1 MGDGITSVEECP
13 DLYQFQKPQQANV
26 VGPVATTL
34 GTIGLLANTWTTSS
48 FFSARCYAHTA
59 YAVMRCPSVCPSV
72 TFVLSVKMIKR
83 IFSLFGSQTIL
94 AFPYQAAWQY
104 SDGIPP
110 RNGGI
115 ECRWSR
121 QGINRHSEPISGS
134 IACC

>member
-110 RNGGI
+110 PYRGHRMQV
-115 ECRWSR
+115 E
-121 QGINRHSEPISGS
+121 
-134 IACC
+134 